1 MSDAVFIA
9 SELAVSLTATDLAA
23 SVAWYRDVL
32 GFGVERTFDRDGT
45 PFAVRM
51 RAGSVAIL
59 LTRDDGAR
67 GTGRA
72 KGEGISLRL
81 TTPQDVDEIAARVK
95 SLGVTLDTEP
105 VDAYGTRMFRLRDPD
120 GFRLMVAGEV

>member
-1 MSDAVFIA
+1 MSDAVFVA
-9 SELAVSLTATDLAA
+9 SELSVSLTAADLAA

-45 PFAVRM
+45 PFAARM

-59 LTRDDGAR
+59 LTQDDGAR
-67 GTGRA
+67 GPGRT
-72 KGEGISLRL
+72 KGEGLSLRL

-95 SLGVTLDTEP
+95 SLGVVLDTDP

-120 GFRLMVAGEV
+120 GFRLVIAGQV